1 MTFNHVVKYIAPRG
15 PRKLFFCV
23 LEYLRLAGRNPR
35 WPFDRFSQRRHNIAV
50 IIESIDRQ
58 NSSELELA
66 CRTAPPIDHLVFQQF
81 CVLLKAAGK
90 SDIARFR
97 EQDGMLFIRG
107 ASWSA
112 RLRDTLDTFLTNAEN
127 TSLQARQLLAEKTR
141 LERHKKDRAVEAAAK
156 ALGVPVK

>member
-1 MTFNHVVKYIAPRG
+1 MWLTISRRAARAS
-15 PRKLFFCV
+15 LFFAFWNIWN
-23 LEYLRLAGRNPR
+23 LSARNR
-35 WPFDRFSQRRHNIAV
+35 IWPFDRISQPRHNVVV

-66 CRTAPPIDHLVFQQF
+66 CRTAPPIDRLVFQQF
-81 CVLLKAAGK
+81 CVLLKSAGK
-90 SDIARFR
+90 FDIARFR

-112 RLRDTLDTFLTNAEN
+112 RLRDTIDTLLTNAETN
-127 TSLQARQLLAEKTR
+127 SLQARQLLAERTR
-141 LERHKKDRAVEAAAK
+141 LERHKKDRAIDAAAK